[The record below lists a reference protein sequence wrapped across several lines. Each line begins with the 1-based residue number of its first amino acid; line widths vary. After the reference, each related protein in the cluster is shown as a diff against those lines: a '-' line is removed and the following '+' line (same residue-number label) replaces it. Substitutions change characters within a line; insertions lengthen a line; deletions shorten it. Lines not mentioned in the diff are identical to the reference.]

1 MHLEYLKLLIFD
13 EMLVRSDFER
23 GIVGKYDIVLEYS
36 LG

>member
-13 EMLVRSDFER
+13 ETLNVVM
-23 GIVGKYDIVLEYS
+23 IVSKYEIVLEYS